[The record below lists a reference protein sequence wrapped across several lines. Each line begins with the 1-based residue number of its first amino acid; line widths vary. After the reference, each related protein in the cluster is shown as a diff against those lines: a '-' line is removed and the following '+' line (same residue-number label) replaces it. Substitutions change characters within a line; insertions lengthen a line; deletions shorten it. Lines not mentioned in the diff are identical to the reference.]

1 METSQLDPKLSLQP
15 FDPEVFQRVWNRVMP
30 DQDRSPIAMDAP
42 AQPAVP
48 ALSPVPEQPPETPPQ
63 VPLTCLGE
71 GSRPYTQ
78 AIRDMMDQTRGFL
91 RSLQTLSRRSGSRA
105 ARVLSGIA
113 GDLRREERRQSQAQ
127 VKFDQGLVIDYG
139 ARCVYQNGEPVH
151 LAKKEFDILELLSLH
166 PSQVFDREHI
176 YDSVWGWDSEAVEN
190 HVEVYVGFLRKKLA
204 NIGSGIK
211 IKSIRSLG
219 YHLEVSDDD

>member
-48 ALSPVPEQPPETPPQ
+48 ALSPAPEQPPETPPQ

-91 RSLQTLSRRSGSRA
+91 RSLQALSRRSGSRA

-113 GDLRREERRQSQAQ
+113 GDLRREERRLSTAH
-127 VKFDQGLVIDYG
+127 FLIT
-139 ARCVYQNGEPVH
+139 GERY
-151 LAKKEFDILELLSLH
+151 S
-166 PSQVFDREHI
+166 PSQT
-176 YDSVWGWDSEAVEN
+176 GAVPS
-190 HVEVYVGFLRKKLA
+190 GPLPLALRALFQQLHQRA
-204 NIGSGIK
+204 AQARAAAQGMGDPCLQQLFQN
-211 IKSIRSLG
+211 LG
-219 YHLEVSDDD
+219 EDAEFYAQRLRALLEEMP

>member
-42 AQPAVP
+42 
-48 ALSPVPEQPPETPPQ
+48 EQPPETAPQ

-78 AIRDMMDQTRGFL
+78 TIRDMMDQTRGFL
-91 RSLQTLSRRSGSRA
+91 RSLQSLSRRSGSRA

-113 GDLRREERRQSQAQ
+113 GDLRREERRLSTAH
-127 VKFDQGLVIDYG
+127 FLIT
-139 ARCVYQNGEPVH
+139 GERY
-151 LAKKEFDILELLSLH
+151 S
-166 PSQVFDREHI
+166 PSQT
-176 YDSVWGWDSEAVEN
+176 GAVPS
-190 HVEVYVGFLRKKLA
+190 GPLPLALRALFQQLHQRA
-204 NIGSGIK
+204 AQARAAAQGMGDPCLQQLFQD
-211 IKSIRSLG
+211 LG
-219 YHLEVSDDD
+219 EDAEFYAQRLRALLEEMP

>member
-48 ALSPVPEQPPETPPQ
+48 ALSPAPEQPPETPPQ

-91 RSLQTLSRRSGSRA
+91 RSLQALSRRSGSRA

-113 GDLRREERRQSQAQ
+113 GDLRREERRLSTAH
-127 VKFDQGLVIDYG
+127 FLIT
-139 ARCVYQNGEPVH
+139 GERY
-151 LAKKEFDILELLSLH
+151 S
-166 PSQVFDREHI
+166 PSQT
-176 YDSVWGWDSEAVEN
+176 GAVPS
-190 HVEVYVGFLRKKLA
+190 GPLPLDLRTLFQQLHQRA
-204 NIGSGIK
+204 AQARAAAQGMGDPCLQQLFQD
-211 IKSIRSLG
+211 LG
-219 YHLEVSDDD
+219 EDAEFYAQRLRALLEEMP

>member
-48 ALSPVPEQPPETPPQ
+48 ALSPVPEQPPETAPQ

-91 RSLQTLSRRSGSRA
+91 RSLQSLSRRSGSRA

-113 GDLRREERRQSQAQ
+113 GDLRREERRLSIAH
-127 VKFDQGLVIDYG
+127 FLIT
-139 ARCVYQNGEPVH
+139 GERY
-151 LAKKEFDILELLSLH
+151 S
-166 PSQVFDREHI
+166 PSQT
-176 YDSVWGWDSEAVEN
+176 GAVPS
-190 HVEVYVGFLRKKLA
+190 GPLPLALRALFQQLHQRA
-204 NIGSGIK
+204 AQARAAAQGMGDPCLQQLFQD
-211 IKSIRSLG
+211 LG
-219 YHLEVSDDD
+219 EDAEFYAQRLRALLEGMP

>member
-48 ALSPVPEQPPETPPQ
+48 ALSPAPEQPPETPPQ

-91 RSLQTLSRRSGSRA
+91 RSLQALSRRSGSRA

-113 GDLRREERRQSQAQ
+113 GDLRREERRLSTAHFLITGERYASGQTGAAPSGPLPLALRTLFQQLHQRAAQARAAA
-127 VKFDQGLVIDYG
+127 QGMGDPCLQQLFQDL
-139 ARCVYQNGEPVH
+139 GED
-151 LAKKEFDILELLSLH
+151 AEFYAQRLRALLEEM
-166 PSQVFDREHI
+166 P
-176 YDSVWGWDSEAVEN
+176 
-190 HVEVYVGFLRKKLA
+190 
-204 NIGSGIK
+204 
-211 IKSIRSLG
+211 
-219 YHLEVSDDD
+219 

>member
-78 AIRDMMDQTRGFL
+78 TIRDMMDQTRGFL
-91 RSLQTLSRRSGSRA
+91 RSLQSLSRRSGSRA

-113 GDLRREERRQSQAQ
+113 GDLRREERRLSTAH
-127 VKFDQGLVIDYG
+127 FLIT
-139 ARCVYQNGEPVH
+139 GERY
-151 LAKKEFDILELLSLH
+151 S
-166 PSQVFDREHI
+166 PSQTGAAP
-176 YDSVWGWDSEAVEN
+176 SGPLPLA
-190 HVEVYVGFLRKKLA
+190 LRTLFQQLHQRA
-204 NIGSGIK
+204 AQARAAAQGMGDPCLQQLFQD
-211 IKSIRSLG
+211 LG
-219 YHLEVSDDD
+219 EDAEYYAQRLRALLEGMP

>member
-42 AQPAVP
+42 SQPAVP
-48 ALSPVPEQPPETPPQ
+48 ALSPAPEQPPETAPQ

-91 RSLQTLSRRSGSRA
+91 RSLQALSRRSGSRA

-113 GDLRREERRQSQAQ
+113 GDLRREERRLLFQQLHQRAAQARAAA
-127 VKFDQGLVIDYG
+127 QGMGDPCLQQLFQDL
-139 ARCVYQNGEPVH
+139 GED
-151 LAKKEFDILELLSLH
+151 AEFYAQRLRALLEGM
-166 PSQVFDREHI
+166 P
-176 YDSVWGWDSEAVEN
+176 
-190 HVEVYVGFLRKKLA
+190 
-204 NIGSGIK
+204 
-211 IKSIRSLG
+211 
-219 YHLEVSDDD
+219 

>member
-42 AQPAVP
+42 SQPAVP
-48 ALSPVPEQPPETPPQ
+48 ALSPAPEQPPETAPQ

-91 RSLQTLSRRSGSRA
+91 RSLQALSRRSDSRA

-113 GDLRREERRQSQAQ
+113 GDLRREERRLSTAH
-127 VKFDQGLVIDYG
+127 FLIT
-139 ARCVYQNGEPVH
+139 GERY
-151 LAKKEFDILELLSLH
+151 S
-166 PSQVFDREHI
+166 PSQT
-176 YDSVWGWDSEAVEN
+176 GAVPS
-190 HVEVYVGFLRKKLA
+190 GPLPLALRTLFQQLHQRAAQARAAAHGMGDPCLQQLFQDLA
-204 NIGSGIK
+204 EDAEFYAQ
-211 IKSIRSLG
+211 RLRAL
-219 YHLEVSDDD
+219 LEEIP

>member
-42 AQPAVP
+42 AQPAAP
-48 ALSPVPEQPPETPPQ
+48 ALSPAPEQPPETPPQ

-91 RSLQTLSRRSGSRA
+91 RSLQSLSRRSGSRA

-113 GDLRREERRQSQAQ
+113 GDLRREERRLSTAH
-127 VKFDQGLVIDYG
+127 FLIT
-139 ARCVYQNGEPVH
+139 GERY
-151 LAKKEFDILELLSLH
+151 A
-166 PSQVFDREHI
+166 PSQT
-176 YDSVWGWDSEAVEN
+176 GAVPS
-190 HVEVYVGFLRKKLA
+190 GPLPLALRALFQQLHQRA
-204 NIGSGIK
+204 AQARAAAQGMGDPCLQQLFQD
-211 IKSIRSLG
+211 LG
-219 YHLEVSDDD
+219 EDAEFYAQRLRALLEEMP

>member
-48 ALSPVPEQPPETPPQ
+48 ALSPAPEQPPETAPQ

-91 RSLQTLSRRSGSRA
+91 RSLQSLSRRSDSRA

-113 GDLRREERRQSQAQ
+113 GDLRREERRLSTAY
-127 VKFDQGLVIDYG
+127 FLIT
-139 ARCVYQNGEPVH
+139 GERY
-151 LAKKEFDILELLSLH
+151 S
-166 PSQVFDREHI
+166 PSQT
-176 YDSVWGWDSEAVEN
+176 GAVPS
-190 HVEVYVGFLRKKLA
+190 GPLPLALRALFQQLHQRA
-204 NIGSGIK
+204 AQARAAAQGMGDPCLQQLFQD
-211 IKSIRSLG
+211 LG
-219 YHLEVSDDD
+219 EDAEFYAQRLRALLEGMP

>member
-48 ALSPVPEQPPETPPQ
+48 ALSPAPEQPPETAPQ

-91 RSLQTLSRRSGSRA
+91 RSLQALSRRSGSRA

-113 GDLRREERRQSQAQ
+113 GDLRREERRLSTAH
-127 VKFDQGLVIDYG
+127 FLIT
-139 ARCVYQNGEPVH
+139 GERY
-151 LAKKEFDILELLSLH
+151 S
-166 PSQVFDREHI
+166 PSQT
-176 YDSVWGWDSEAVEN
+176 GAVSS
-190 HVEVYVGFLRKKLA
+190 GPLPLALRALFQQLHQRA
-204 NIGSGIK
+204 AQARAAAQGMGDPCLQQLFQD
-211 IKSIRSLG
+211 LG
-219 YHLEVSDDD
+219 EDAEFYAQRLRALLEEMP

>member
-42 AQPAVP
+42 A
-48 ALSPVPEQPPETPPQ
+48 LSPAPEQPPETPPE

-78 AIRDMMDQTRGFL
+78 AIRDMTDQTRGFL
-91 RSLQTLSRRSGSRA
+91 RSLQALSRRSGSRA

-113 GDLRREERRQSQAQ
+113 GDLRREERRLSTAYFLITGERYSPSQAGAAPSGPLPLALRALFQ
-127 VKFDQGLVIDYG
+127 QLHQRAAQARAAAQGMGDPCLQQLFQDL
-139 ARCVYQNGEPVH
+139 GED
-151 LAKKEFDILELLSLH
+151 AEFYAQRLRALLEEI
-166 PSQVFDREHI
+166 P
-176 YDSVWGWDSEAVEN
+176 
-190 HVEVYVGFLRKKLA
+190 
-204 NIGSGIK
+204 
-211 IKSIRSLG
+211 
-219 YHLEVSDDD
+219 

>member
-42 AQPAVP
+42 AQHAVP
-48 ALSPVPEQPPETPPQ
+48 ALSPAPEQPPETPPQ

-91 RSLQTLSRRSGSRA
+91 RSLQALSRRSGSRA

-113 GDLRREERRQSQAQ
+113 GDLCREERRLSTAH
-127 VKFDQGLVIDYG
+127 FLIT
-139 ARCVYQNGEPVH
+139 GERY
-151 LAKKEFDILELLSLH
+151 S
-166 PSQVFDREHI
+166 PSQT
-176 YDSVWGWDSEAVEN
+176 GAVPS
-190 HVEVYVGFLRKKLA
+190 GPLPLALRALFQQLHQRA
-204 NIGSGIK
+204 AQARAAAQGMGDPCLQQLFQD
-211 IKSIRSLG
+211 LG
-219 YHLEVSDDD
+219 EDAEFYAQRLRALLEEMP

>member
-48 ALSPVPEQPPETPPQ
+48 ALSPAPEQPPETAPQ

-91 RSLQTLSRRSGSRA
+91 RSLQALSRRSGSRA

-113 GDLRREERRQSQAQ
+113 GDLRREERRLSTAH
-127 VKFDQGLVIDYG
+127 FLIT
-139 ARCVYQNGEPVH
+139 GERY
-151 LAKKEFDILELLSLH
+151 S
-166 PSQVFDREHI
+166 PSQTGAAP
-176 YDSVWGWDSEAVEN
+176 SGPLPLA
-190 HVEVYVGFLRKKLA
+190 LRTLFQQLHQRA
-204 NIGSGIK
+204 AQARAAAQGMGDPCLQQLFQD
-211 IKSIRSLG
+211 LG
-219 YHLEVSDDD
+219 EDAEFYAQRLRALLEEIP

>member
-30 DQDRSPIAMDAP
+30 DQDHSPIAMDAP
-42 AQPAVP
+42 SQPAVP
-48 ALSPVPEQPPETPPQ
+48 ALSPAPEQPPETPPE

-91 RSLQTLSRRSGSRA
+91 RSLQALSRRSGSRA

-113 GDLRREERRQSQAQ
+113 GDLRREERRLSTAH
-127 VKFDQGLVIDYG
+127 FLIT
-139 ARCVYQNGEPVH
+139 GERY
-151 LAKKEFDILELLSLH
+151 S
-166 PSQVFDREHI
+166 PSQT
-176 YDSVWGWDSEAVEN
+176 GAVPS
-190 HVEVYVGFLRKKLA
+190 GPLPLALRALFQQLHQRA
-204 NIGSGIK
+204 AQARAAAQGMGDPCLQQLFQD
-211 IKSIRSLG
+211 LG
-219 YHLEVSDDD
+219 EDAEFYAQRLRALLEEMP